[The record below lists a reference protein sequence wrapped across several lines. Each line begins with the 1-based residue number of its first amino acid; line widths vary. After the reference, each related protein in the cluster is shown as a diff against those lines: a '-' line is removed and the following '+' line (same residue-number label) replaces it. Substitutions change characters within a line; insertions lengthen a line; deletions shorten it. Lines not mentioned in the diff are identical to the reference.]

1 MTALHPDIIRAQIS
15 QLRLAYGELEQ
26 DDEAWL
32 ASLESETD
40 LTELADK
47 LIDRE
52 RECAV
57 LAAACE
63 TRAAELKLRSDRI
76 TEQGKRIRN
85 VLLALLQAANV
96 RKLERPEATISIRA
110 GGEKVEIPD
119 DAAVPDQFCT
129 IKKVPNK
136 TLIKELLVNTDA
148 KPNWAMLNR
157 SPETLSMRSK

>member
-1 MTALHPDIIRAQIS
+1 MTALHPDIIRAQIA

-32 ASLESETD
+32 ASLESETS

-52 RECAV
+52 RECAA
-57 LAAACE
+57 LAGGCAQRE
-63 TRAAELKLRSDRI
+63 IELAERRKRFEDQS
-76 TEQGKRIRN
+76 KRIRG

-129 IKKVPNK
+129 IKKIPNK
-136 TLIKELLVNTDA
+136 TLIKELLLNTAA

-157 SPETLSMRSK
+157 SPETLSMRVK